1 MEYITDLI
9 FNYVMAS
16 AFIGWFT
23 AQIIKV
29 VIGLLDKDKRS
40 SLKVLFSTGG
50 MPSSHSANNA
60 DPRPSCIPQEM
71 QRAQT
76 AAE

>member
-1 MEYITDLI
+1 MEYITDLV

-40 SLKVLFSTGG
+40 SLI
-50 MPSSHSANNA
+50 SSYDRDAHSK
-60 DPRPSCIPQEM
+60 REFV
-71 QRAQT
+71 
-76 AAE
+76 